1 MLLLLP
7 CWLSLTVA
15 RSGGRRRWQRPKLEE
30 GRTDRAAARGVPLV
44 APLPSVGGHGCRRF
58 FLSSGSR
65 LHGQLG
71 QQHRRRRSRFSSAV
85 RTSSSAARASPL
97 PELAVAGAHPSY
109 LPLLPAGGEAA
120 WSRQGGGSPTMAEAP
135 PRAGAAA
142 AGAAQGSNGSVGSP
156 VAGLVSGAV
165 DFLLCFPHP
174 KRIEVVLLRCAAAPA
189 PSFAAPPSPSPRRR
203 IGGERRGA
211 ARGEGPIAGAS
222 SRSYS
227 CSGS

>member
-7 CWLSLTVA
+7 CWRASRWPDLEAEGGGSGPSWKRVA
-15 RSGGRRRWQRPKLEE
+15 QIERRREE
-30 GRTDRAAARGVPLV
+30 FLWWRLFRPLV
-44 APLPSVGGHGCRRF
+44 GTDVGASSSPVDHGCTA
-58 FLSSGSR
+58 SSGS
-65 LHGQLG
+65 
-71 QQHRRRRSRFSSAV
+71 SI
-85 RTSSSAARASPL
+85 
-97 PELAVAGAHPSY
+97 AGGGA
-109 LPLLPAGGEAA
+109 AGGEAA